1 MVRCRRPPNV
11 ALAAGR
17 IVRPCDP
24 LSWRRVCGGEPSL
37 HQRRTAD
44 KPLEPMP
51 GAGANQFGRLARSA
65 NSVPP
70 LHLLAGIGAVL
81 VALTLV
87 TPFAFEA
94 GGDNAFI
101 ALTILAGLLTIV
113 ATHLAERI
121 PAERALWLVFG
132 LGILLRAYMLLFD
145 PFLSSDIYRYVWDG
159 RVQAASINPYRY
171 FPAHEA
177 LAFLRDGTI
186 FPHINRADT
195 AVTIYPPVAQFFFL
209 IVTRIGESVTVM
221 RLALLGCEAVTVTM
235 IALLLRRM
243 NRPVTRVTA
252 YLWHPL
258 PLWEIANSGHVDA
271 LMVTLVLLGLWI
283 ALTGHALRGAVLITF
298 AALVKPFAAPA
309 LAGIWRPWDLKMP
322 LVVIAAA
329 ALCYLPYLSV
339 GWGVFG
345 FLTKGYLTE
354 EGISAGYDLWLL
366 SLWRL
371 VFGEHQGDVVAYVVL
386 AALVLMFKGFSVA
399 RSSHHTVASSLADIN
414 MLLLLALLLLSPN
427 YPWYFLVITPFAAL
441 CGSPPSWVVSIGALL
456 LSEQLDWDFY
466 IPRMVTKSILFGGLF
481 LAWALVAWRTR
492 MQRTADTG
500 ASQ

>member
-1 MVRCRRPPNV
+1 M
-11 ALAAGR
+11 
-17 IVRPCDP
+17 
-24 LSWRRVCGGEPSL
+24 
-37 HQRRTAD
+37 
-44 KPLEPMP
+44 KPMLR
-51 GAGANQFGRLARSA
+51 AIASQFVRLARSA
-65 NSVPP
+65 NNVPA

-81 VALTLV
+81 AALTLV

-101 ALTILAGLLTIV
+101 ALTILAGLLTII
-113 ATHLAERI
+113 ATQLAERA
-121 PAERALWLVFG
+121 PPERALWLIFG
-132 LGILLRAYMLLFD
+132 LGILLRAYVLLFD
-145 PFLSSDIYRYVWDG
+145 PLLSSDIYRYVWDG
-159 RVQAASINPYRY
+159 RVQAAGINPYRY

-177 LAFLRDGTI
+177 LAFLRDTAI
-186 FPHINRADT
+186 FPRINRADF

-221 RLALLGCEAVTVTM
+221 RLALLGCESVTVTLIM
-235 IALLLRRM
+235 LLLRRM

-271 LMVTLVLLGLWI
+271 LMIALMLVGLWM
-283 ALTGHALRGAVLITF
+283 ALTGHALRGAVLIAF
-298 AALVKPFAAPA
+298 SALVKPIAAPV

-322 LVVIAAA
+322 LIAIAAA

-354 EGISAGYDLWLL
+354 EGISAGNDLWLL

-386 AALVLMFKGFSVA
+386 AALVLIFKGLSVA
-399 RSSHHTVASSLADIN
+399 CSPHHTIASSLADIN
-414 MLLLLALLLLSPN
+414 MLLLIALLLLSPN
-427 YPWYFLVITPFAAL
+427 YPWYFLVVVPFAAL
-441 CGSPPSWVVSIGALL
+441 CGSPSNWFVSIGALL

-481 LAWALVAWRTR
+481 LAWALVAWRSRMRRTR
-492 MQRTADTG
+492 EVG
-500 ASQ
+500 LSP